1 MIAFN
6 STYFYLT
13 VCYAHMKIFLL
24 FMRNISFTFIII
36 IIIIIIIVIII
47 IIIIIKTAKSLS
59 FTNSMFARLAAG

>member
-36 IIIIIIIVIII
+36 IIIIIVII

>member
-24 FMRNISFTFIII
+24 YMRNISFTFII
-36 IIIIIIIVIII
+36 III

>member
-24 FMRNISFTFIII
+24 YMRNISFTFIII
-36 IIIIIIIVIII
+36 IIIIV